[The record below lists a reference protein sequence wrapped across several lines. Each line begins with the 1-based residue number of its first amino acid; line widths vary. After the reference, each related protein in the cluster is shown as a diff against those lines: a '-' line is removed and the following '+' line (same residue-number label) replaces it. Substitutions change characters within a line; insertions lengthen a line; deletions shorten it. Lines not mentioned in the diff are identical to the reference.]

1 MHISD
6 FDYELPRKFIAQEP
20 LSDRDASRLLTVNRS
35 TEEFEHHRFAELPRL
50 LLPGDRLVVND
61 TRVIPVRLT
70 GRRRGG
76 SAEIEV
82 LLLRPV
88 EGREGYPTFEAL
100 TRPARKLVKGTS
112 VFLGPSRQETRII
125 EEVNERKRLVEFPE
139 GLDMEKFLDREG
151 HVPLP
156 PYIHRDDTQDDR
168 ERYQTIFARQPG
180 AVAAPT
186 AGLHFTERVLADLD
200 TAGIAVSSVTLD
212 VGLGT
217 FSPVMEEDPRNH
229 VMERE
234 YYRIS
239 PETAEEIATTRKKGG
254 RIVAVGTT
262 VVRTLE
268 SAPGEEAEGVLNPA
282 PGENWTEAF
291 IYPPYQFRF
300 VDAMITNFHLPR
312 STLLMLVS
320 AFAGTE
326 LTRAAY
332 RVAVSSA
339 YRFYSYGDAML
350 II

>member
-1 MHISD
+1 
-6 FDYELPRKFIAQEP
+6 
-20 LSDRDASRLLTVNRS
+20 VNRP
-35 TEEFEHHRFAELPRL
+35 TEEIEHHRFAELPRL

-70 GRRRGG
+70 GRRRGA

-100 TRPARKLVKGTS
+100 ARPARKLVKGTS
-112 VFLGPSRQETRII
+112 VFLGLSRVEARII

-139 GLDMEKFLDREG
+139 GLEMEKFLDREG
-151 HVPLP
+151 HMPLP
-156 PYIHRDDTQDDR
+156 PYIHRDDTREDR

-200 TAGIAVSSVTLD
+200 TVGIAVSSVTLD

-217 FSPVMEEDPRNH
+217 FSPVLEEDPRNH

-239 PETAEEIATTRKKGG
+239 PEAAEEITTTRRKGG

-268 SAPGEEAEGVLNPA
+268 SAAGDEVDGIWNLTS
-282 PGENWTEAF
+282 GENWTEAF
-291 IYPPYQFRF
+291 IYPPYRFRF

-326 LTRAAY
+326 LTRTAY
-332 RVAVSSA
+332 REAVSSA

-350 II
+350 IV